1 MRLNLRQL
9 EVFRAIMITGSIS
22 GAARLLSVSQPAIS
36 RLLAYTE
43 DRLELRLF
51 ERVRGRIQ
59 PTPEARRLFTEVDQ
73 VHQGVL
79 RVNELAEE
87 LRERGTG
94 SVRIVASP
102 SVGQTMVPDAIA
114 RLRQRFP
121 DLRVEFEILTL
132 LEVIA
137 KITSARADLGVS
149 VLPVDEPTIQSQVMT
164 EGRLMAIMPRDH
176 PLARLRV
183 VRPADIAPYPLIG
196 FGPQT
201 PYGYIVEQALASSP
215 EPIKVSTV
223 VRFTPVACAMVRAG
237 AGVAVVDEFV
247 LRGRTWPEL
256 VSRPLAP
263 ITRVRAH
270 LLTLRYEPL
279 SRTAR
284 AFVDILRD
292 LVPPPPPEGGEPAD
306 SIPTDLT

>member
-1 MRLNLRQL
+1 MRLNLRQI

-43 DRLELRLF
+43 DRLALRLF
-51 ERVRGRIQ
+51 ERVRGRVQ
-59 PTPEARRLFTEVDQ
+59 PTPEARRLFQEVDQ
-73 VHQGVL
+73 VHQGVV
-79 RVNELAEE
+79 RVNELADE

-102 SVGQTMVPDAIA
+102 SVGQALVPDAIA
-114 RLRQRFP
+114 RLRERFP
-121 DLRVEFEILTL
+121 DLRVEFEVLTL
-132 LEVIA
+132 LEIVA
-137 KITSARADLGVS
+137 KVVAGRADLGVS
-149 VLPVDEPTIQSQVMT
+149 ILPVDEPTLDTEVLT
-164 EGRLMAIMPRDH
+164 EGRLMVIMPRDH
-176 PLARLRV
+176 ALARLR
-183 VRPADIAPYPLIG
+183 PLIG

-201 PYGYIVEQALASSP
+201 PYGDIVGRALALKSAP
-215 EPIKVSTV
+215 LRISTV

-263 ITRVRAH
+263 KARVRAH
-270 LLTLRYEPL
+270 LLTPRFEPL
-279 SRTAR
+279 SRTAG
-284 AFVDILRD
+284 AFVEILKGM
-292 LVPPPPPEGGEPAD
+292 VPALPKAAETGESA
-306 SIPTDLT
+306 

>member
-1 MRLNLRQL
+1 MRLNLRQI

-43 DRLELRLF
+43 DRLALRLF
-51 ERVRGRIQ
+51 ERVRGRVQ
-59 PTPEARRLFTEVDQ
+59 PTPEARRLFQEVDQ
-73 VHQGVL
+73 VHQGVV

-102 SVGQTMVPDAIA
+102 SVGQALVPDAIA
-114 RLRQRFP
+114 RLRERFP
-121 DLRVEFEILTL
+121 DLRVEFEVLTL
-132 LEVIA
+132 LEIVA
-137 KITSARADLGVS
+137 KIVSGRADLGVS
-149 VLPVDEPTIQSQVMT
+149 ILPIDEPTLDTEVLT
-164 EGRLMAIMPRDH
+164 EGRLTVIMPRDH
-176 PLARLRV
+176 ALARLRV
-183 VRPADIAPYPLIG
+183 IRPADLAPYPLIG

-201 PYGYIVEQALASSP
+201 PYGDVVGRALALKSAP
-215 EPIKVSTV
+215 LRISTV

-237 AGVAVVDEFV
+237 AGIAVVDEFV

-263 ITRVRAH
+263 KTRVRAH
-270 LLTLRYEPL
+270 LLTPRFEPL
-279 SRTAR
+279 SRTAN
-284 AFVDILRD
+284 AFVDILRG
-292 LVPPPPPEGGEPAD
+292 LVPPLPRGKDAEPPENA
-306 SIPTDLT
+306 

>member
-1 MRLNLRQL
+1 MRLNLRQI

-43 DRLELRLF
+43 DRLALRLF
-51 ERVRGRIQ
+51 ERVRGRVQ
-59 PTPEARRLFTEVDQ
+59 PTPEARRLFQEVDQ
-73 VHQGVL
+73 VHQGVV
-79 RVNELAEE
+79 RVNELADE

-102 SVGQTMVPDAIA
+102 SVGQALVPDAIA
-114 RLRQRFP
+114 RLRERFP

-132 LEVIA
+132 LEVVA
-137 KITSARADLGVS
+137 KVVAGRADLGVS
-149 VLPVDEPTIQSQVMT
+149 ILPVDEPTLATEVLT

-176 PLARLRV
+176 ALARLRV
-183 VRPADIAPYPLIG
+183 VRPADLAPYPLVG

-201 PYGYIVEQALASSP
+201 PYGDVVARALALKSAP
-215 EPIKVSTV
+215 LRISTV

-263 ITRVRAH
+263 KTRVHVH
-270 LLTLRYEPL
+270 LLTPRFEPL
-279 SRTAR
+279 SRTAN
-284 AFVDILRD
+284 AFVDILRG
-292 LVPPPPPEGGEPAD
+292 LVPPPPKGRKAEAD
-306 SIPTDLT
+306 ESA